1 MVNWS
6 CCHWRN
12 WLTMIMM
19 KFSLCFRS
27 CYGSS
32 FFVTDRWCVLKG
44 KSNHLWVW
52 FELFSLVPG
61 MLVEKWR
68 FSNMPWVVYFIA
80 LIGFIRSC
88 TSSDQLPPI
97 IVVFFVLLII
107 KIFTGSFLA
116 GLLYWGFVIVTA
128 FVLGIVGQIIGVI
141 TLEGDALNVQTY
153 GLLILSMIIV
163 GWYGLKLMLTGKIGK

>member
-1 MVNWS
+1 MS
-6 CCHWRN
+6 
-12 WLTMIMM
+12 
-19 KFSLCFRS
+19 
-27 CYGSS
+27 
-32 FFVTDRWCVLKG
+32 
-44 KSNHLWVW
+44 
-52 FELFSLVPG
+52 
-61 MLVEKWR
+61 
-68 FSNMPWVVYFIA
+68 WVVYLIA

-116 GLLYWGFVIVTA
+116 GLLYRGFVIVTA

-141 TLEGDALNVQTY
+141 TLEGDALNVQMH

>member
-1 MVNWS
+1 MS
-6 CCHWRN
+6 
-12 WLTMIMM
+12 WL
-19 KFSLCFRS
+19 
-27 CYGSS
+27 
-32 FFVTDRWCVLKG
+32 
-44 KSNHLWVW
+44 
-52 FELFSLVPG
+52 
-61 MLVEKWR
+61 
-68 FSNMPWVVYFIA
+68 VYLIA

-128 FVLGIVGQIIGVI
+128 FVLAIVGQIIGVI

-153 GLLILSMIIV
+153 GLLIVSMIIV